1 MFLDLPLNGLRVVDL
16 TNIIMGP
23 FTTQILGDLGA
34 EVIKIETPEGDLTR
48 DIGVGHSKKMTS
60 VFLGVNRNKKSL
72 VLNLKEKKAKEVL
85 WRLLKKSDI
94 FIHNMR
100 PEKIEKL
107 GFGPLVVAKKLP
119 KIIFVGLYGY
129 GIGSVYSGQ
138 PAYDD
143 IIQGQ
148 SGLAG
153 LYIKKKGRPEFVPS
167 VIADKSIGLIASTGL
182 LASYIKKLKTG
193 KGSCLEISMFEGMV
207 SYLLIEHQYGDI
219 FYPPLSKLGYP
230 RLLSNKRKPYKTLDG
245 YMCILPYTD
254 KQWFKFFDIINM
266 PELKKD
272 KSFSSVKE
280 RSKKI
285 NILYKLIEK
294 KIKKKNNKELVRVLK
309 KNDIPHGVLNTLE
322 NLKKDKHLKKVD
334 FFRNY
339 YHPSEGKLLIPDT
352 GIKIDNKSLP
362 IRYHQPNLGE
372 QSKEILEELGY
383 TKNEIDNILNLK
395 E

>member
-1 MFLDLPLNGLRVVDL
+1 MYNNLPLEGIRVVDL

-23 FTTQILGDLGA
+23 LTTQILGDLGA
-34 EVIKIETPEGDLTR
+34 EVIKIETSEGDLTR
-48 DIGVGHSKKMTS
+48 DIGVGHSKKMAS
-60 VFLGVNRNKKSL
+60 VFLGVNRNKRSL
-72 VLNLKEKKAKEVL
+72 VLNLKDKKHKQVF

-100 PEKIEKL
+100 PEKIDKL
-107 GFGPLVVAKKLP
+107 GFGPSAVTKKIP

-129 GIGSVYSGQ
+129 GTGGFYSGQ

-153 LYIKKKGRPEFVPS
+153 LYIEKKGKPEFVPS
-167 VIADKSIGLIASTGL
+167 VIVDKSIGLIASTGL

-193 KGSCLEISMFEGMV
+193 KGSCLEVSMFEGMV

-219 FYPPLSKLGYP
+219 FYPPISKLGYP
-230 RLLSNKRKPYKTLDG
+230 RLLTNHRKPYKTLDG
-245 YMCILPYTD
+245 YICILPYTD
-254 KQWFKFFDIINM
+254 KQWFKFFDIIKM
-266 PELKKD
+266 PELKKQ
-272 KSFSSVKE
+272 KSFSSVKQ

-285 NILYKLIEK
+285 NVLYNLIEK
-294 KIKKKNNKELVRVLK
+294 KIKEKRNKELIKVLK
-309 KNDIPHGVLNTLE
+309 KNDIPHGVVNTLQ
-322 NLKKDKHLKKVD
+322 NLKKDKHLKKIN
-334 FFRNY
+334 FFRKY
-339 YHPSEGKLLIPDT
+339 KHPSEGKLMIPDT

-372 QSKEILEELGY
+372 QSKEILKELGY
-383 TKNEIDNILNLK
+383 TNIEIKSILG
-395 E
+395 

>member
-383 TKNEIDNILNLK
+383 TKKEIDNILN
-395 E
+395 